1 MKNQP
6 MKNRL
11 FGRTRWQITGWY
23 ALVMGV
29 ILSLCGFVVY
39 EIMIQ
44 AYLFSIDRELE
55 AVTDTLRKSIELN
68 LKQPAQLDASIEKI
82 LPDICVVGAPCPERL
97 LVRHI
102 HTVESQHLAL
112 LAAYEGDYY
121 MRFVSKSGQLVAS
134 SGLRPSGLPLTASSE
149 AWQTVVDGRGDRYHQ
164 VSVLLH
170 IPPNNQH
177 WGYLHVGRS
186 LTDVDAR
193 LGGLKLSLLV
203 GLPVIVLLVGG
214 SSWWLSKLVMRPI
227 YQSYEQ
233 MQQFTAD
240 TAHELR
246 TPLTTILATVES
258 SLRSPALAEPDA
270 RDTLTTVERQAHRL
284 FELVKDLLLLSRLE
298 QNMLTAQFQPVCLNE
313 LIADLIEEFTALAD
327 AAQLKL
333 TAAIGTDQSVIV
345 KADVDQIYRLMTNL
359 TANAMQYTPTGGKI
373 MLKLDR
379 TEHHALLQVQDTG
392 IGISPSEQRQIFSR
406 FYRVAGDRSRQT
418 GGSGLGLAIVQAIVQ
433 THHGRLTVI
442 SEPGKGS
449 TFTVILPLSPDG

>member
-1 MKNQP
+1 
-6 MKNRL
+6 
-11 FGRTRWQITGWY
+11 
-23 ALVMGV
+23 
-29 ILSLCGFVVY
+29 
-39 EIMIQ
+39 
-44 AYLFSIDRELE
+44 
-55 AVTDTLRKSIELN
+55 
-68 LKQPAQLDASIEKI
+68 
-82 LPDICVVGAPCPERL
+82 
-97 LVRHI
+97 
-102 HTVESQHLAL
+102 
-112 LAAYEGDYY
+112 
-121 MRFVSKSGQLVAS
+121 
-134 SGLRPSGLPLTASSE
+134 
-149 AWQTVVDGRGDRYHQ
+149 VDD
-164 VSVLLH
+164 
-170 IPPNNQH
+170 
-177 WGYLHVGRS
+177 
-186 LTDVDAR
+186 R
-193 LGGLKLSLLV
+193 LGGLKLSLLL

-392 IGISPSEQRQIFSR
+392 IGIPPSEQRQIFSR

-449 TFTVILPLSPDG
+449 TFTVILPLSPDN